1 MRREG
6 VDTAGRAPHPVAMS
20 ITLSH
25 VLITLMLGAIIAVLL
40 GGGFAW
46 GCRLPELDDSR
57 NDG

>member
-1 MRREG
+1 M
-6 VDTAGRAPHPVAMS
+6 DTAGRAPHPVAMS

-25 VLITLMLGAIIAVLL
+25 VLITLMLGAIIGVLL